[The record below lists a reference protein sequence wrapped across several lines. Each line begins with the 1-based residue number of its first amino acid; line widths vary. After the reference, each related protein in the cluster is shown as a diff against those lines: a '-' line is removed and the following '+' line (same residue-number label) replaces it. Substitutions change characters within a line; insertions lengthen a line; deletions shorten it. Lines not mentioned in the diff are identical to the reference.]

1 MDVAEISRLA
11 AYEDWYWWH
20 RARRRIIDRL
30 LQRALGEGD
39 ATRRILDVGAGTG
52 ATSQALR
59 KYGRVMAVDLSTE
72 ATIVARRRGLDV
84 ARMDAGNLAFPDAS
98 FDVVVVLDVI
108 EHLEDDAAAVRELR
122 RVLKPGGVLLA
133 TVPAYKWLWSSHDV
147 ANHHFRRYRQSE
159 LRRLLRGGDFHVEV
173 CSYVMMSMLIPAAAY
188 RLLEHL
194 PGRKVADDEAHVRF
208 IGRCHTSR
216 HGVGTSRGEFGC
228 RSGSASLPW
237 RASRSMLLA
246 RPRTSRP
253 GHRPGDRPRHKLMAR
268 GNRRSRD
275 DEAPTAASPAAGQR
289 GL

>member
-208 IGRCHTSR
+208 TPVPPLINWALSHVAAWGGYFAGR
-216 HGVGTSRGEFGC
+216 VWLPFGL
-228 RSGSASLPW
+228 SIA
-237 RASRSMLLA
+237 AVA
-246 RPRTSRP
+246 RKPLDAPR
-253 GHRPGDRPRHKLMAR
+253 
-268 GNRRSRD
+268 
-275 DEAPTAASPAAGQR
+275 AASDESSGTPAGR
-289 GL
+289 PSST